1 MGTSRG
7 TFYENATSAMYI
19 EIGIEKSLSLSLHC
33 NCPSWISNGVSS
45 CSCQLILKISLLEL
59 IISNIDKLLFS
70 WVSLMA
76 QRVQNQPE
84 MQDTRVQSL
93 VWGSPR
99 EENSYPL

>member
-1 MGTSRG
+1 MDYDKVLFTLGTSRG

-59 IISNIDKLLFS
+59 IINNIDKLLFS
-70 WVSLMA
+70 WAALV
-76 QRVQNQPE
+76 VQVVKNLPAMWE
-84 MQDTRVQSL
+84 TGV
-93 VWGSPR
+93 
-99 EENSYPL
+99 